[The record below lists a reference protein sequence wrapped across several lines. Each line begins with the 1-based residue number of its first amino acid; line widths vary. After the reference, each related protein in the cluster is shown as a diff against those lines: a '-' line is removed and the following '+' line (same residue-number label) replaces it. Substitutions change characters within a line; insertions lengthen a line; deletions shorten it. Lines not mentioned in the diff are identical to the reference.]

1 MLNIDN
7 IDSASIEI
15 YLMGRVYPNS
25 LVTKFALT
33 IPLNGVPY
41 GIATIQNVDDSNAII
56 HTGEYGIMKF
66 NNTGSSAMDNTP
78 LTFVVI
84 DSSPIKVVSGTNNSY
99 QDIVFRLGA
108 FETMDTRTFQK
119 YGTST
124 ETMQQVF
131 RHRKID
137 DPVIVIPPKTTGDM
151 MNWIVVKADMENTLN
166 DIVEHSFKATM
177 CITHSRPRSVTMSYQ
192 A

>member
-15 YLMGRVYPNS
+15 YLMGRVYLNS

-66 NNTGSSAMDNTP
+66 NNTGSSAMDNT
-78 LTFVVI
+78 
-84 DSSPIKVVSGTNNSY
+84 
-99 QDIVFRLGA
+99 R
-108 FETMDTRTFQK
+108 
-119 YGTST
+119 
-124 ETMQQVF
+124 
-131 RHRKID
+131 
-137 DPVIVIPPKTTGDM
+137 
-151 MNWIVVKADMENTLN
+151 
-166 DIVEHSFKATM
+166 
-177 CITHSRPRSVTMSYQ
+177 
-192 A
+192 